1 MIIRCENVGKT
12 IRGVEVL
19 RDISI
24 TMESGKVYGFWG
36 KNGCGK
42 TMLMRVISGLIRPTT
57 GKVFFDD
64 KVLWKDISFPES
76 MGIMIENPA
85 FLNEYTG
92 YDNLKILAS
101 IKERIGEREIRQTLT
116 DVGLDP
122 DDKRKYRKYSLGMKQ
137 RLGVACAVMEK
148 PAVVILDEP
157 INALDESGVE
167 LVRKLFT
174 RLKECGSLVIV
185 ACHDREE
192 MNILA
197 DEIFVMG
204 EGRIERKEEVAK
216 DGKTNA
222 AP

>member
-1 MIIRCENVGKT
+1 MIVKCESIGKI

-19 RDISI
+19 KDINI
-24 TMESGKVYGFWG
+24 VMESGKVYGFWG

-57 GKVFFDD
+57 GSVSFDE

-101 IKERIGEREIRQTLT
+101 IKERIGEKEIRQTLA

-137 RLGVACAVMEK
+137 RLGVACAVMEN

-167 LVRKLFT
+167 LVRKLFV
-174 RLKECGSLVIV
+174 RLKERGSLVIV

-204 EGRIERKEEVAK
+204 EGRVERKEKVEKHVET
-216 DGKTNA
+216 DVTS
-222 AP
+222 